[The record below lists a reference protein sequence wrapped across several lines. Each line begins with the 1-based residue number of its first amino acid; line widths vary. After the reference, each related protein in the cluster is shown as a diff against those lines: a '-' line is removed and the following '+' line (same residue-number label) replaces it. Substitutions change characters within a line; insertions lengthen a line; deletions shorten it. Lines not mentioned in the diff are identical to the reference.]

1 MSGWALNSTSI
12 SVTWSQSQEDS
23 QNGIIVHYS
32 LQLIEVATGRV
43 ITAEINA
50 TSATVSSL
58 HSYYAYKVTVAAA
71 TIIGVG
77 PFSEEITIL
86 TYSDGS

>member
-1 MSGWALNSTSI
+1 M
-12 SVTWSQSQEDS
+12 TWSQSQEDS

-58 HSYYAYKVTVAAA
+58 HSYYAYKVTIAAA